1 MSPVPLV
8 DHRTISLV
16 MTMAMASALA
26 VSIGSLV
33 MDLITNHRKNHG

>member
-8 DHRTISLV
+8 DHRTIWLV
-16 MTMAMASALA
+16 MTTAMGTALA

-33 MDLITNHRKNHG
+33 TDLIIHHRNNHG